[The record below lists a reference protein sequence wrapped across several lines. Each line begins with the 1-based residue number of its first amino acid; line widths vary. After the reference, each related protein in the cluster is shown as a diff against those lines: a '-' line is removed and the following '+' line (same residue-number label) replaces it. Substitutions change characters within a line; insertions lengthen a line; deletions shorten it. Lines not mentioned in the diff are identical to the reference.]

1 MTPQTPTAKDLLGRL
16 VAFDTTSAKTNI
28 PMAEFIRDYL
38 SSHGVDSHMVP
49 AENGI
54 HTSLFATI
62 GPEDLPGIGL
72 SGHMDVVPVADQ
84 AWDSDPFTMVERDG
98 RLYGR
103 GTCDMKGYLACVLA
117 AVPLFKRAK
126 LAVPIHIVFSYD
138 EEVGCTG
145 VRPMIG
151 EFGTRLPKPRLMF
164 VGEPTSMTVVDA
176 HKGGARFRIDI
187 TGHPVHSS
195 KAPLGVNAA
204 TVATELLVE
213 LHQMAA
219 DLKAMPNN
227 PRFDPPWHTLT
238 VTQVHGGTSS
248 NIVPGSSWI
257 GWEIR
262 AMPGF
267 DLTPWVTRIE
277 AAAAKLV
284 PAMRAVAPEAG
295 IVVRQTGNVPPFG
308 AEAGSEV
315 VTLCQKIA
323 GHNDTHA
330 VPYGTEAGL
339 FQMGGVPAVVCGP
352 GDIAQAHTAN
362 EWIDVKELDRCMGF
376 LERLTDWARG

>member
-1 MTPQTPTAKDLLGRL
+1 MAAQFYSAKEMLGRL

-38 SSHGVDSHMVP
+38 ASHGVESFMVP
-49 AENGI
+49 AGNGI
-54 HTSLFATI
+54 HTGLFATI
-62 GPEDLPGIGL
+62 GPADVAGTGV

-98 RLYGR
+98 KLYGR
-103 GTCDMKGYLACVLA
+103 GTCDMKGYLACVLT
-117 AVPLFKRAK
+117 AVPMFKKHK
-126 LAVPIHIVFSYD
+126 LATPIHIVFSYD

-151 EFGTRLPKPRLMF
+151 EFGSRLAKPRLVF
-164 VGEPTSMTVVDA
+164 VGEPTNMTVVDA
-176 HKGGARFRIDI
+176 HKGGARYRIEL

-195 KAPLGVNAA
+195 KSPLGVNAVTYA
-204 TVATELLVE
+204 GELLVE
-213 LHQMAA
+213 LDRMAA
-219 DLKAMPNN
+219 DLQALPHNH
-227 PRFDPPWHTLT
+227 RFDPPWHTLT
-238 VTQVHGGTSS
+238 VTQFHGGTSS
-248 NIVPGSSWI
+248 NIVPGSCWI

-267 DLTPWVTRIE
+267 DLKPWEDRIK
-277 AAAAKLV
+277 AAAARLV
-284 PAMRAVAPEAG
+284 PQMKATAPECD
-295 IVVRQTGNVPPFG
+295 IVVRQTGLVPPFG

-315 VTLCQKIA
+315 VTLCQKLA
-323 GHNDTHA
+323 GQNEVFA

-339 FQMGGVPAVVCGP
+339 FQIGGVPSVVCGP

-362 EWIDVKELDRCMGF
+362 EWIEAAELDKCMDF
-376 LERLTDWARG
+376 MQRLNDWATA

>member
-1 MTPQTPTAKDLLGRL
+1 MTLQATTAKDLLGRL
-16 VAFDTTSAKTNI
+16 IAFDTTSSKTNI

-38 SSHGVDSHMVP
+38 AGQGVDSHMVP
-49 AENGI
+49 AANGI

-62 GPEDLPGIGL
+62 GPEGVPGIGL

-84 AWDSDPFTMVERDG
+84 TWESDPFTMVERDG

-117 AVPLFKRAK
+117 AVPMFKTAK
-126 LAVPIHIVFSYD
+126 LATPIHIVFSYD

-145 VRPMIG
+145 VRPMID

-164 VGEPTSMTVVDA
+164 VGEPTTMTVVDA
-176 HKGGARFRIDI
+176 HKGGARFRIEL

-195 KAPLGVNAA
+195 KAPLGVNAVTA
-204 TVATELLVE
+204 ATELLVE
-213 LHQMAA
+213 LHKMAA
-219 DLKAMPNN
+219 DLEAQKHN

-248 NIVPGSSWI
+248 NIVPGSCWI

-267 DLTPWVTRIE
+267 DLKPWVKRIE
-277 AAAAKLV
+277 DAAARLV
-284 PAMRAVAPEAG
+284 PAMKAIAPEAD

-323 GHNDTHA
+323 GQNEVFA

-362 EWIDVKELDRCMGF
+362 EWIDVAELDKCMGF
-376 LERLTDWARG
+376 MHRLNDWAKG

>member
-151 EFGTRLPKPRLMF
+151 ELGTRLPKPRLMF

-339 FQMGGVPAVVCGP
+339 FQMGGGVEEAFRFGLAT
-352 GDIAQAHTAN
+352 I
-362 EWIDVKELDRCMGF
+362 LDG
-376 LERLTDWARG
+376 LL

>member
-1 MTPQTPTAKDLLGRL
+1 MAGTIYSAKEMLGRL
-16 VAFDTTSAKTNI
+16 VTFDTTSAKTNI
-28 PMAEFIRDYL
+28 PMAEFIREYL
-38 SSHGVDSHMVP
+38 ASHGVDSHMVP

-62 GPEDLPGIGL
+62 GPEGVPGLGL
-72 SGHMDVVPVADQ
+72 SGHMDVVPVTDQ
-84 AWDSDPFTMVERDG
+84 AWDSDPFTMVEREG

-117 AVPLFKRAK
+117 AVPMFKKQK
-126 LAVPIHIVFSYD
+126 LGVPIHIAFSYD

-145 VRPMIG
+145 VRPMIAEMG
-151 EFGTRLPKPRLMF
+151 SRITKPRLMF
-164 VGEPTSMTVVDA
+164 VGEPTNMTVVDA
-176 HKGGARFRIDI
+176 HKGGARFRIEI

-195 KAPLGVNAA
+195 KAPLGVNAVTA
-204 TVATELLVE
+204 ATEMLVE
-213 LHQMAA
+213 LHKMAS
-219 DLKAMPNN
+219 DLKALPHNE
-227 PRFDPPWHTLT
+227 RFDPPWHTLT
-238 VTQVHGGTSS
+238 VTQVHGGTTS
-248 NIVPGSSWI
+248 NIVPGNCWI

-267 DLTPWVTRIE
+267 DLGHWEARIKT
-277 AAAAKLV
+277 AAAKLV
-284 PAMRAVAPEAG
+284 PAMKQIAAEAD

-315 VTLCQKIA
+315 VTLCQMLA
-323 GHNDTHA
+323 GQNDLFA

-339 FQMGGVPAVVCGP
+339 FQMGGVPSVVCGP

-362 EWIDVKELDRCMGF
+362 EWIEVAELDKCMGF
-376 LERLTDWARG
+376 MDRVAAWAKG